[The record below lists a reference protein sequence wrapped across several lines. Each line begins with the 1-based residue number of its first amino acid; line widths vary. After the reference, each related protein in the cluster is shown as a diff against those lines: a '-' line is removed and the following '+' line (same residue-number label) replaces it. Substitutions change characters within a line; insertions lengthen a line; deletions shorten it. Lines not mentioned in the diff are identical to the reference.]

1 MAYSALPVV
10 NIHSL
15 VYIET
20 PDYSNCASSS
30 HLRAA
35 APTHHFEIHSLQN
48 PCNECLVVLIMI
60 RIYLP
65 ASLAVHLEV
74 NVQLTGLSRD
84 AIPLTTAHL
93 QRTAHLPLSVAT
105 SDSLMSRSLELN
117 LLGSRLNRYAGLI

>member
-20 PDYSNCASSS
+20 RDYSNCASSCL
-30 HLRAA
+30 LRAA

-48 PCNECLVVLIMI
+48 PRNECLVVLIMI

-93 QRTAHLPLSVAT
+93 PLSVAT
-105 SDSLMSRSLELN
+105 SDSLMNRSLELN
-117 LLGSRLNRYAGLI
+117 LLGSRLNRYAGLV

>member
-20 PDYSNCASSS
+20 RDYSNCASSS

-60 RIYLP
+60 RILS
-65 ASLAVHLEV
+65 ASFLSCASRSERAADWTLE
-74 NVQLTGLSRD
+74 GRHS
-84 AIPLTTAHL
+84 PETAHL